1 MRVLEDTSASQ
12 HYSNELIELVLQMI
26 HKKAFKRPSIYN
38 VLETLCKMDSEPHN
52 HNELY
57 TKAIDMLMGVK
68 PRSKVFKDAQ
78 SAIAQLKKLIVWKK
92 KE

>member
-1 MRVLEDTSASQ
+1 
-12 HYSNELIELVLQMI
+12 MI

-57 TKAIDMLMGVK
+57 TKADMHMDVK
-68 PRSKVFKDAQ
+68 NSSKDAQ
-78 SAIAQLKKLIVWKK
+78 SAVVQLEKLIAQD
-92 KE
+92 E